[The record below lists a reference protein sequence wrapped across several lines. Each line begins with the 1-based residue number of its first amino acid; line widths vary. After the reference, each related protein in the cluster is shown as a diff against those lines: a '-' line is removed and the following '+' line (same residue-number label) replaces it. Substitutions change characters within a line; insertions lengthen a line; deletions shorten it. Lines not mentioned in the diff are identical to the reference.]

1 MVTGIILA
9 SASPRREQL
18 LRQAG
23 CEFQVRPSRAEEDN
37 AAALP
42 PDELVRLHA
51 RIKAQA
57 VAAEVQPGDIV
68 IGADTIVVLAG
79 KVYGKPESVAT
90 AESMLAELSGRTH
103 SVWSGVA
110 VVCQG
115 RCLVEAVETR
125 VTLARLSKE
134 QIRRYVA
141 TGEPLDKAGAYAVQG
156 RGSLFVKRLEGCY
169 YNVVGLPLRTL
180 SRLLSQ
186 VGVELL

>member
-23 CEFQVRPSRAEEDN
+23 CEFQVWPSRAEEDN

-79 KVYGKPESVAT
+79 KVYGKPEKAAA
-90 AESMLAELSGRTH
+90 AEAMLAELSGRTH

-110 VVCQG
+110 VVSQG
-115 RCLVEAVETR
+115 QCLVDAVETR
-125 VTLARLSKE
+125 VTLAKLTAE

-156 RGSLFVKRLEGCY
+156 RGALFVERLEGCY
-169 YNVVGLPLRTL
+169 FNVVGLPLRAL
-180 SRLLSQ
+180 SRLLSRL
-186 VGVELL
+186 GVELL

>member
-23 CEFQVRPSRAEEDN
+23 CEFQVWPSRAKEDN

-79 KVYGKPESVAT
+79 KVYGKPEKAAA
-90 AESMLAELSGRTH
+90 AEAMLAELSGRTH

-110 VVCQG
+110 VVSQG
-115 RCLVEAVETR
+115 QWLVDAVETR
-125 VTLARLSKE
+125 VTLAKLTAE

-156 RGSLFVKRLEGCY
+156 RGALFVERLEGCY
-169 YNVVGLPLRTL
+169 FNVVGLPLRAL

-186 VGVELL
+186 AGVELL

>member
-23 CEFQVRPSRAEEDN
+23 CEFQVWPSRAEEDN

-51 RIKAQA
+51 RLKAQA
-57 VAAEVQPGDIV
+57 VAAEVQPGDVV

-79 KVYGKPESVAT
+79 KVYGKPENAAAAVA
-90 AESMLAELSGRTH
+90 MLAELSGRTH

-110 VVCQG
+110 VVSQG
-115 RCLVEAVETR
+115 QCLVDAVETR
-125 VTLARLSKE
+125 VTLAKLTAE

-156 RGSLFVKRLEGCY
+156 RGALFVERLEGCY
-169 YNVVGLPLRTL
+169 FNVVGLPLRAL
-180 SRLLSQ
+180 SRLLSRL
-186 VGVELL
+186 GVELL

>member
-23 CEFQVRPSRAEEDN
+23 CEFQVWPSQAEEDN

-79 KVYGKPESVAT
+79 KVYGKPESVAA

-110 VVCQG
+110 VSCQG
-115 RCLVEAVETR
+115 RCLVDAVETR
-125 VTLARLSKE
+125 VTLAQLSKE

-156 RGSLFVKRLEGCY
+156 RGALFVERLEGCY
-169 YNVVGLPLRTL
+169 FNVVGLPLRAL